1 MRLTDP
7 KRESAAWSLAQ
18 GETQAE
24 AARAAGVDRATC
36 GRWLKDPAFSA
47 RVDELRIGMS
57 FQRAA
62 ETDEELAEALEGD
75 RFEELVKVAWEVI
88 EAALKGE
95 AGPGGRVPT
104 TAQHTNALKT
114 IELARKIAPKE
125 SSDGPSL
132 ADLIAQADAD
142 RAAR

>member
-1 MRLTDP
+1 MKLNNP
-7 KRESAAWSLAQ
+7 KHEAAAWSLAQ

-36 GRWLKDPAFSA
+36 GRWLKIPAFSA
-47 RVDELRIGMS
+47 RVDELRIAREQQADS
-57 FQRAA
+57 
-62 ETDEELAEALEGD
+62 LED
-75 RFEELVKVAWEVI
+75 APADPSDDKFEELVELAWEVVR
-88 EAALKGE
+88 AAIAGE
-95 AGPGGRVPT
+95 PGPGGRIPT

-114 IELARKIAPKE
+114 IELARKLAPKE
-125 SSDGPSL
+125 SSSGPSL